1 MFQKFVG
8 RAHWHCKLLIS
19 ELYIFSPSWGSNVK
33 DKIWVFGAMSV
44 LLEGIGKRKKKL
56 ILSGMYDFMGKVIT
70 GNTKVGK

>member
-33 DKIWVFGAMSV
+33 DKIWVVGAMSV

-56 ILSGMYDFMGKVIT
+56 I
-70 GNTKVGK
+70 